1 MRLTEQQLEFRYY
14 VAWCRKYHYKPGTAV
29 ALKAYYRL
37 VKGERP

>member
-1 MRLTEQQLEFRYY
+1 MTNEFEKYVEWCKKYY
-14 VAWCRKYHYKPGTAV
+14 YKPGTTV